1 MASALLKMWLKIIL
15 NPKGP
20 ANNGMKRQRATGR
33 RMTPLRAAAPL
44 GGLKSYSLRISAYL
58 LLNLAV
64 EVTHICKM
72 P

>member
-33 RMTPLRAAAPL
+33 RMSPLRADNPLLAGLLAA
-44 GGLKSYSLRISAYL
+44 
-58 LLNLAV
+58 LAARPTT
-64 EVTHICKM
+64 E
-72 P
+72 